1 MRLRPWIAFAL
12 LPLCAAVWPLAPARA
27 GGVDFRSER
36 PVLEGG
42 DPAVRAREEERR
54 FYTYY
59 LERVLGRLRRL
70 NPSGSPSEDSRLGSA
85 KTLSAICDGSTLMEL
100 RPLVTTGQGSL

>member
-1 MRLRPWIAFAL
+1 
-12 LPLCAAVWPLAPARA
+12 
-27 GGVDFRSER
+27 
-36 PVLEGG
+36 LEGG

-70 NPSGSPSEDSRLGSA
+70 NPSGAPSEVVRAPGSQQQGG
-85 KTLSAICDGSTLMEL
+85 D
-100 RPLVTTGQGSL
+100 RFRVTTLA